1 MLPLHAALDAPSL
14 VFFPPAGTCSLN
26 RIPDTLSVAGTRWR
40 EKFGAII
47 ASPGEKCGLAM
58 NNFIPVVAVLLL
70 LMSMSV
76 EAVEPDPATQALIEQ
91 LRLVEAEQPVR
102 ESPGWKRPE
111 QIVVM
116 IPSAHWGV
124 REELLESLEK
134 VSDGIEIV
142 TVSGQDF
149 SGESGA
155 ILEQAQVIL
164 GICSPQL
171 IETARKLHWLQHFGT
186 GVDRCLLSPAA
197 QQADFI
203 LTNAQHTAGPPIAE
217 HVIAMLMM
225 LTRNL
230 QYFHHLQREQVW
242 QRPPDT
248 PSPMIEIGG
257 KTMLVTGLGGIGTE
271 VARRAAGL
279 GMRVIATRRSGR
291 EGPDFVDYVGL
302 PDELPELAAQAD
314 VIVNALPLTR
324 ETTGIFGREFFAAVK
339 QGAYFISI
347 GRGKSTDT
355 AALIAAL
362 KSGRVAGAGLD
373 VTDPEPLTKGHELW
387 TLPNVIITPHI
398 SYMTDRGFERNRLVI
413 TENLRRYINGERL
426 LNVVDIDRG
435 Y

>member
-1 MLPLHAALDAPSL
+1 MLGMSVQAA
-14 VFFPPAGTCSLN
+14 G
-26 RIPDTLSVAGTRWR
+26 PDTATR
-40 EKFGAII
+40 E
-47 ASPGEKCGLAM
+47 
-58 NNFIPVVAVLLL
+58 
-70 LMSMSV
+70 
-76 EAVEPDPATQALIEQ
+76 LIEQ
-91 LRLVEAEQPVR
+91 LRLDEAEQPVR

-111 QIVVM
+111 RIVVM
-116 IPSAHWGV
+116 IPGSLNDMRG
-124 REELLESLEK
+124 ELLASFER

-142 TVSGQDF
+142 TVSGREF
-149 SGESGA
+149 TGEEGVTLA
-155 ILEQAQVIL
+155 EAQVIL
-164 GICSPQL
+164 GFCSPQL
-171 IETARKLHWLQHFGT
+171 IRTAKNLHWLQHFGT
-186 GVDRCLLSPAA
+186 GVDRCLLSPEA
-197 QQADFI
+197 QDADFI

-230 QYFHHLQREQVW
+230 QYFHHLQQEQVW

-257 KTMLVTGLGGIGTE
+257 KTMLVAGLGGIGTE

-279 GMRVIATRRSGR
+279 GMRVIATRRSSR
-291 EGPDFVDYVGL
+291 EGPGFVDYVGL
-302 PDELPELAAQAD
+302 SDELLDLAAQAD

-324 ETTGIFGREFFAAVK
+324 ETTGIFGREFFDALK

-355 AALIAAL
+355 VELIAAL
-362 KSGRVAGAGLD
+362 KSGRLAGAGLD

-387 TLPNVIITPHI
+387 SLPNVIITPHI
-398 SYMTDRGFERNRLVI
+398 SYMTDRGIERNILVI
-413 TENLRRYINGERL
+413 TENLRRYINGERM

>member
-1 MLPLHAALDAPSL
+1 MKYLISL
-14 VFFPPAGTCSLN
+14 S
-26 RIPDTLSVAGTRWR
+26 
-40 EKFGAII
+40 
-47 ASPGEKCGLAM
+47 AS
-58 NNFIPVVAVLLL
+58 FLLL
-70 LMSMSV
+70 GMSV
-76 EAVEPDPATQALIEQ
+76 EAAGPDTATQTLIEQ

-102 ESPGWKRPE
+102 EAPGWKRPE

-116 IPSAHWGV
+116 IISSRWV
-124 REELLESLEK
+124 MRDELLESLEK

-142 TVSGQDF
+142 TVSGREF
-149 SGESGA
+149 SAEEVA
-155 ILEQAQVIL
+155 VLEQAEVIL

-171 IETARKLHWLQHFGT
+171 IRIAKNLRWLQHFGT
-186 GVDRCLLSPAA
+186 GVDHCLLSPEA
-197 QQADFI
+197 QGVDFI

-217 HVIAMLMM
+217 HVIAMLLM

-230 QYFHHLQREQVW
+230 QHFHHLQQEQLW

-257 KTMLVTGLGGIGTE
+257 KTMLVAGLGGIGTE
-271 VARRAAGL
+271 VARRAAAL
-279 GMRVIATRRSGR
+279 GMRVIATRRSSR

-302 PDELPELAAQAD
+302 SHELPELAAQAH

-324 ETTGIFGREFFAAVK
+324 ETTGIFGREFFAGVK

-347 GRGKSTDT
+347 GRGRNTDT
-355 AALIAAL
+355 AELIAAL
-362 KSGRVAGAGLD
+362 KSGRLAGAGLD
-373 VTDPEPLTKGHELW
+373 VTDPEPLTRGHELW

-398 SYMTDRGFERNRLVI
+398 SGRTDRGFERIRLVV

-426 LNVVDIDRG
+426 LNVVNIDRG